1 MDWNFQKI
9 VLAIAIILLILA
21 LIFIGIALAK
31 SKSKQVWPPIIGG
44 CPDYWVD
51 LSGTGAKCL
60 NKQSLGTCNI
70 PTSNNQNAMDFTGST
85 FSGSNS
91 NCSKFTWAK
100 GCGVTWDG
108 ITSGVVNPCIPPNT
122 NKKK

>member
-1 MDWNFQKI
+1 MEWNFQKI
-9 VLAIAIILLILA
+9 VLAIAIILLIME

-51 LSGTGAKCL
+51 LSVTGAKCL
-60 NKQSLGTCNI
+60 NKLSLGTCNI
-70 PTSNNQNAMDFTGST
+70 PTSNNPNEMDFTGST

-91 NCSKFTWAK
+91 SCSKFIWSK

-108 ITSGVVNPCIPPNT
+108 ITSGVVNPCITTAN
-122 NKKK
+122 NKK